1 MPLSRRDALLSAG
14 TFAGAGMVAGRV
26 ASADDQPRPS
36 TDPVCLTDF
45 EPLAKARVSA
55 MAWEYV
61 NGAAADET
69 TVRWNRE
76 AFSRIRLKPQVLND
90 VSRLDSRLTLYGH
103 EHQFPILLA
112 PTAAHKLMHP
122 EGELATARGAGAA
135 HASFVL
141 SSFSTTR
148 IEDVAA
154 AAKTPFWFQLYVQP
168 DRGFTKSLV
177 QRAESAGCSAL
188 CLTVDTPTAGA
199 RDRETRVKVSFPQ
212 LPNLEGAKQTGGEEY
227 RAAENKI
234 YSAILDPTLTWKDVE
249 WLRSFT
255 KVPLLLKGILNPAD
269 AERAVQSGAGG
280 IMVSNHGGRNLDTV
294 PATIDAL
301 PLITEKIG
309 GRVPVLMDGG
319 IRRGTDVLKA
329 LALGANA
336 VLIGRPYLYGL
347 AADGQNGVTRVL
359 QILQREFLMAMAL
372 SGRTSIKE
380 IDRTVLW
387 D

>member
-1 MPLSRRDALLSAG
+1 
-14 TFAGAGMVAGRV
+14 
-26 ASADDQPRPS
+26 
-36 TDPVCLTDF
+36 
-45 EPLAKARVSA
+45 
-55 MAWEYV
+55 
-61 NGAAADET
+61 
-69 TVRWNRE
+69 
-76 AFSRIRLKPQVLND
+76 
-90 VSRLDSRLTLYGH
+90 
-103 EHQFPILLA
+103 
-112 PTAAHKLMHP
+112 
-122 EGELATARGAGAA
+122 
-135 HASFVL
+135 
-141 SSFSTTR
+141 
-148 IEDVAA
+148 
-154 AAKTPFWFQLYVQP
+154 
-168 DRGFTKSLV
+168 
-177 QRAESAGCSAL
+177 
-188 CLTVDTPTAGA
+188 VDTPTAGA
-199 RDRETRVKVSFPQ
+199 RDRETRVKVSFPP
-212 LPNLEGAKQTGGEEY
+212 LPNLEGAKQAGGEEY

-269 AERAVQSGAGG
+269 ADRAVQSGAGG

-301 PLITEKIG
+301 PLITEKIA
-309 GRVPVLMDGG
+309 GRVPILMDGG

-372 SGRTSIKE
+372 SGRTSISE
-380 IDRTVLW
+380 IDRSVLW